1 MNKYDTIIIG
11 FGKGGKTLA
20 GSLASAGEKV
30 ALIERSKERYGGT
43 CINVAC
49 IPSKS
54 LENSARHSAMIGGD
68 FADKTVRYTKAIE
81 DKRVL
86 TAKLRQANYDKA
98 VAAGVD
104 VIDGAAEFTGP
115 HSVKVTGS
123 DSISELEGDK
133 IIVNTGSTS
142 FIPPVEGLAG
152 SRYSF
157 ISETMMELEELP
169 KRLLIIGG
177 GYIGLEF
184 SSYYNNFGSEVTII
198 QDGDA
203 FIPREDREISDA
215 VYDDLLSRGIKIVK
229 NAKIQKVEDTAEYAV
244 IYADTNDG
252 PVEFRAE
259 AILIATGRRPELA
272 GLHPE
277 KAGIELTDRGAVKV
291 DENLRTSVPH
301 IYAMGDVA
309 GGLQFTYISLDDSR
323 IVKST
328 LQGGTRT
335 TANRGAVPYSVFLD
349 PPLSRVGLSEQEA
362 IDRGYEI
369 KKAVMPARAIPKA
382 LVMSRPAGLLKVI
395 IDSKTDLILGAHF
408 YCAESQEMINTI
420 KMAMDAGIKY
430 QVLRDSIYTH
440 PTMSEGMNDL
450 FSLVR

>member
-1 MNKYDTIIIG
+1 MKKYDTVIIG

-20 GSLASAGEKV
+20 GSLASGGEKV

-68 FADKTVRYTKAIE
+68 FAEKSTRYTKAIE
-81 DKRVL
+81 DKRAL
-86 TAKLRQANYDKA
+86 TAKLRKANYDKA
-98 VAAGVD
+98 AAAGVD
-104 VIDGAAEFTGP
+104 IIDGTAEFTGP

-123 DSISELEGDK
+123 DGTSELEGDK
-133 IIVNTGSTS
+133 IIINTGSSS
-142 FIPPVEGLAG
+142 FVPPVEGLAD

-157 ISETMMELEELP
+157 ISETMMELEKLP
-169 KRLLIIGG
+169 QRLLIIGG

-203 FIPREDREISDA
+203 FIPREDKEISDA
-215 VYDDLLSRGIKIVK
+215 VYDDLLSRGIKIMK
-229 NAKIQKVEDTAEYAV
+229 NTKIKKVEDFDGCAV
-244 IYADTNDG
+244 VYADTPDG
-252 PVEFRAE
+252 PAELEAE
-259 AILIATGRRPELA
+259 AILVATGRRPELT

-277 KAGIELTDRGAVKV
+277 KAGIELTERGAVKT
-291 DENLRTSVPH
+291 DASLRTSVPH

-335 TANRGAVPYSVFLD
+335 TENRGAVPYSVFLD

-362 IDRGYEI
+362 LDRGYEI
-369 KKAVMPARAIPKA
+369 KKAVMPAKAIPKA

-395 IDSKTDLILGAHF
+395 IDGKTDLILGAHF
-408 YCAESQEMINTI
+408 YCAESQEMINTV
-420 KMAMDAGIKY
+420 KLAMDAGIRY
-430 QVLRDSIYTH
+430 QVLRDNIYTH

-450 FSLVR
+450 FSMVR